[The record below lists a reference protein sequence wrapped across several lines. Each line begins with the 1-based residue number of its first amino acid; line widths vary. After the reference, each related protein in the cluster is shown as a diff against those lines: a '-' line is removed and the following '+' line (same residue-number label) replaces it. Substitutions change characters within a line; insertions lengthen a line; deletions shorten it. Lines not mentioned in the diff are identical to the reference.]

1 MRRGR
6 GATNKEFFFYANN
19 EDQVILEPPKDYKP
33 MTQER
38 FQQLIDNQSKWREE
52 YNTYKKEN
60 TYSKNY
66 YNTIIKAKKK
76 SSLTIE

>member
-1 MRRGR
+1 MPRGKGR
-6 GATNKEFFFYANN
+6 GPTNKDFYFYANN

-66 YNTIIKAKKK
+66 YNTVIKAKNLSPK
-76 SSLTIE
+76 

>member
-38 FQQLIDNQSKWREE
+38 FQQLIDNQSKWKEE
-52 YNTYKKEN
+52 YDTYKREN

>member
-6 GATNKEFFFYANN
+6 GPTNKEFYFYANN

-66 YNTIIKAKKK
+66 YNTVIKAKKNNQNGG
-76 SSLTIE
+76 

>member
-6 GATNKEFFFYANN
+6 GATNKEFYFYANN
-19 EDQVILEPPKDYKP
+19 EDQVILHPPKDYKP

-52 YNTYKKEN
+52 YLKDKREN

-66 YNTIIKAKKK
+66 YNTVIKAKNK

>member
-19 EDQVILEPPKDYKP
+19 EDQQILLPPKDYVP

-66 YNTIIKAKKK
+66 YNTIIKAKKV
-76 SSLTIE
+76 SSSTIQ

>member
-6 GATNKEFFFYANN
+6 GTTNKEFYFYANN

-66 YNTIIKAKKK
+66 YNTIIKAKKNNQNGG
-76 SSLTIE
+76 

>member
-33 MTQER
+33 LTQER

-52 YNTYKKEN
+52 YLKDKREN

-76 SSLTIE
+76 SSHTIE

>member
-1 MRRGR
+1 MPR

-19 EDQVILEPPKDYKP
+19 EDQVILYPPKDYVF

-66 YNTIIKAKKK
+66 YNTIIKAKKV
-76 SSLTIE
+76 SSSTIQ

>member
-1 MRRGR
+1 MRKGR

>member
-6 GATNKEFFFYANN
+6 GATNKEFYFYANN
-19 EDQVILEPPKDYKP
+19 EDQVVLEKPIDYKP

-52 YNTYKKEN
+52 YLKDKREN

-66 YNTIIKAKKK
+66 YNTVIKAKKK